1 MIHTSSPRVVLTH
14 ALRTPIGRYL
24 GAFADLS
31 AADLGASVVRDL
43 VGRAGLDPAHVGKVY
58 FGNGRQA
65 GADSLAR
72 QVAVRGGLGEDCPA
86 TTINKACG
94 SGLESLGL
102 GADWIRLGRSRA
114 VVAGGAESMSGLPFF
129 LPKFRRGYRMGH
141 APVVDSMY
149 KDGFVCPLADMVM
162 GETAEALA
170 QELGISR
177 DEQDAFA
184 LESQRKA
191 GAAIEAGR
199 FADKLSPVTVESRK
213 GSIVVE
219 ADEHPRPSA
228 TLEAWQAAAG
238 LRSRARHRDGGQR
251 LGHHGRR
258 RRRAPHGGDPRR
270 GARPRAAR
278 VGR

>member
-31 AADLGASVVRDL
+31 AADLGASVVQDL
-43 VGRAGLDPAHVGKVY
+43 VGRAGVDPAAVGKVY

-65 GADSLAR
+65 GGGPNLAR
-72 QVAVRGGLGEDCPA
+72 QVAVRGGLGEACPA

-94 SGLESLGL
+94 SGLESIGL
-102 GADWIRLGRSRA
+102 GADWIRLGRARA

-162 GETAEALA
+162 G
-170 QELGISR
+170 R
-177 DEQDAFA
+177 
-184 LESQRKA
+184 
-191 GAAIEAGR
+191 
-199 FADKLSPVTVESRK
+199 P
-213 GSIVVE
+213 
-219 ADEHPRPSA
+219 PRPSPRSWGSAA
-228 TLEAWQAAAG
+228 T
-238 LRSRARHRDGGQR
+238 SRTPSPW
-251 LGHHGRR
+251 
-258 RRRAPHGGDPRR
+258 RASARR
-270 GARPRAAR
+270 GRPSPPAASPTSSPR
-278 VGR
+278 